1 MIIQTVPTTKE
12 HCESSPHSS
21 VDTQKNPEN
30 ALGRGTTTI
39 EKVTITTSES
49 TWAGSTDEKQLVRKV
64 DMRIMPLTCL
74 LYLFACKF
82 LCTVSAP
89 IGLLLTWTQSLTGLI
104 LGTRDYKVFQR
115 MHWMETQ
122 PVHYLTGWLRR
133 FSSHMCVLCFAF
145 YSFSFSETY
154 HDQILC
160 QIPATIT
167 SKLFPPRI
175 WLGCA
180 VIGWGLSSTLMVS
193 LRLSFFPF
201 NRDCDVVEHAG
212 IVVNCVQL
220 SGYSGLSN
228 LRGHIRS
235 GFWPRSSSILL

>member
-1 MIIQTVPTTKE
+1 MNPVLDRTNIGNARLQGLPEDALNGDPT
-12 HCESSPHSS
+12 
-21 VDTQKNPEN
+21 
-30 ALGRGTTTI
+30 GTLFDW
-39 EKVTITTSES
+39 VT
-49 TWAGSTDEKQLVRKV
+49 
-64 DMRIMPLTCL
+64 
-74 LYLFACKF
+74 
-82 LCTVSAP
+82 SA
-89 IGLLLTWTQSLTGLI
+89 
-104 LGTRDYKVFQR
+104 FF
-115 MHWMETQ
+115 
-122 PVHYLTGWLRR
+122 
-133 FSSHMCVLCFAF
+133 FSYVCISRAF
-145 YSFSFSETY
+145 YSSPLSETY

-201 NRDCDVVEHAG
+201 NRECDVVEHAG

-235 GFWPRSSSILL
+235 GFWPRSSPILL